1 MQYLRLFGQGE
12 NIFQKQKIY
21 FFCKILQAHG
31 FVYRK
36 HLLPR
41 RAVTETHAEAKE
53 HDHEALRNLND
64 EGFDHRVFVIS
75 KGANLKGNC

>member
-41 RAVTETHAEAKE
+41 HAVTEAHAEAKE
-53 HDHEALRNLND
+53 PDHEPLRNLND
-64 EGFDHRVFVIS
+64 EGSDHGALRHLKSS
-75 KGANLKGNC
+75 KLEGNC